1 MTAWFGLMWQLENS
15 PTHLTQLNGYHYY
28 WKDEKRSKSL
38 QTGVIAQEVEKIFP
52 ELVEKDEKG
61 FLSVN
66 YTGLIPHLIEAV
78 KELKEQNEVLNHQNQ
93 EFRATLESLQSL
105 RTEVAELKN
114 NLGNA
119 QISLAK
125 K

>member
-1 MTAWFGLMWQLENS
+1 
-15 PTHLTQLNGYHYY
+15 
-28 WKDEKRSKSL
+28 
-38 QTGVIAQEVEKIFP
+38 VIAQEVEKIFP